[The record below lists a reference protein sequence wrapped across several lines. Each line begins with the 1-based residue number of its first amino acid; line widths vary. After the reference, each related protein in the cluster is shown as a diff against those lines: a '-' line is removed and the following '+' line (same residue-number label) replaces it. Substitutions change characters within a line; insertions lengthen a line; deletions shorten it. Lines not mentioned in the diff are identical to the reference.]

1 MFDQVLRFNAKVSV
15 AAVAATVLDPMD
27 TVAVVVAV
35 VAVVAVVVADFHF
48 GAHPGGAPRMLHNGG
63 DKDHGQHS
71 HHHHAQ
77 PKWCQVVGAL
87 VAARMAFHGGAVVHD
102 HGEHH
107 ETEQGGKGTGR
118 GDLKTHADEGHRRDG
133 AQATGDP
140 KSGGGKTPVGKDKQ
154 GGFVRVGGVVE
165 MNGTR
170 DQEEKTTEKDHDGF
184 VQLEDDGGDIGRKN
198 GGCFDEQWV

>member
-77 PKWCQVVGAL
+77 PKWCQVVGAI

-154 GGFVRVGGVVE
+154 RFVGVGDVVE

-170 DQEEKTTEKDHDGF
+170 DQEEKTTEKDHDDF

>member
-1 MFDQVLRFNAKVSV
+1 
-15 AAVAATVLDPMD
+15 
-27 TVAVVVAV
+27 
-35 VAVVAVVVADFHF
+35 
-48 GAHPGGAPRMLHNGG
+48 
-63 DKDHGQHS
+63 
-71 HHHHAQ
+71 
-77 PKWCQVVGAL
+77 
-87 VAARMAFHGGAVVHD
+87 MAFHGGAVVHD

-154 GGFVRVGGVVE
+154 GFLRVGGVVE

-198 GGCFDEQWV
+198 GGCFDEQWVWAHEEATEGGVKEGLKVEGHRQHFWGAMVDMVNSFALSESFDPVHVMVDMVNRLR